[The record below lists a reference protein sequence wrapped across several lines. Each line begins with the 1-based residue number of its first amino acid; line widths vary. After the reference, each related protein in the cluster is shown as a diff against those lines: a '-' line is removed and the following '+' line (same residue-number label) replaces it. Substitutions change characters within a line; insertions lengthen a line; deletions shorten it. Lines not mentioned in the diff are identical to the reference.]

1 MIEDQGIPFLI
12 PLVVFCRTDDQTG
25 PGRARFAEFF
35 LDGDVGIPVKIEA
48 DKSQLFI
55 NCETALSTH
64 NNAFRS
70 YV

>member
-1 MIEDQGIPFLI
+1 
-12 PLVVFCRTDDQTG
+12 
-25 PGRARFAEFF
+25 
-35 LDGDVGIPVKIEA
+35 VGIPVKIEA

-55 NCETALSTH
+55 NCKAVLSTH